1 MKNNLEKTISN
12 MCETWNVEAVE
23 QHIVASFLEKN
34 SLDLKKSKFL
44 GSYLK
49 GLNKDDSLMDS
60 VDKLDINSIY
70 DLVSV
75 FELLIPPNDKI
86 QNGAFFTPAYIVN
99 YIIETIHPKKGDRSA
114 DISCGSGAFIV
125 GLLTYY
131 CDVLKVPV
139 AKAVKNNIFAFDILP
154 YNVRRTKIVI
164 SLFALLRGESID
176 DSEMNVCCL
185 DSLAHK
191 WTVQFDNIVGNPPYV
206 RVQDMDEKTKNMLEG
221 GEWETTKYGSF
232 NTYFAFFERG
242 RQLLTNEGKLGYITP
257 NNYFTSL
264 SAECLREFI
273 QNTRCIY
280 KIVDF
285 NATKVF
291 NARTYTAITFMGT
304 RMWDA
309 IEYAKLEDDSSPE
322 SFLTALNFTPNKY
335 TSLNVKKWRLLTG
348 DSDEIVR
355 KIEQVGDK
363 LGDLFNICAGIA
375 TLKDEIYIIAPKSS
389 KGSLYHIETAFG
401 EYDIEKNVT
410 LPLVK
415 IADMKSQSD
424 IDNNDKRI
432 IFPYYVKNGKAI
444 IYTEEE
450 MKAKFPRCFE
460 YLESAKDVLAT
471 RGKGKVAFT
480 PFFAY
485 GRTQGL
491 NRFNVCLFTPTF
503 SKNPRFLKNID
514 DNTLF
519 TNGYGFYLK
528 TEQDDLFGTNPIA
541 KRENLDVLQK
551 ILNSRIMHFYVK
563 KTSVSIEGGYPCYQ
577 KNFIERFSIPALPD
591 STINKIRKAKTE
603 ADVSKLLMPFYQ
615 INRELPNLDE

>member
-1 MKNNLEKTISN
+1 MIKNIETEISRLINVWDVDKVERQLVYSFLAKNNL
-12 MCETWNVEAVE
+12 
-23 QHIVASFLEKN
+23 N
-34 SLDLKKSKFL
+34 SKKSNYL
-44 GSYLK
+44 NSYLK
-49 GLNKDDSLMDS
+49 EFEETEDLQNW
-60 VDKLDINSIY
+60 VDKLDVVSIY

-75 FELLIPPNDKI
+75 FELLIPSSDKI
-86 QNGAFFTPAYIVN
+86 KNGAFFTPAYIVD
-99 YIIETIHPKKGDRSA
+99 YIIKTVQPSKKDKNA
-114 DISCGSGAFIV
+114 DISCGSGAFVI

-131 CDVLKVPV
+131 CDTLKVPV
-139 AKAVKNNIFAFDILP
+139 KTAIKTNVFAFDVLP
-154 YNVRRTKIVI
+154 YNVRRTKLVI
-164 SLFALLRGESID
+164 SLFALLRGVSIEET
-176 DSEMNVCCL
+176 EMNVECV

-191 WTVQFDNIVGNPPYV
+191 WNVKFDNVVGNPPYV
-206 RVQDMDEKTKNMLEG
+206 RVQDMDEATKSLLEG

-242 RQLLTNEGKLGYITP
+242 RQLLTPNGKLGYITP

-264 SAECLREFI
+264 SAECLREFV
-273 QNTRCIY
+273 QKTKCIY
-280 KIVDF
+280 RIVDF

-304 RMWDA
+304 NEQDA
-309 IEYAKLEDDSSPE
+309 IEYAKLEDDSDPVT
-322 SFLTALNFTPNKY
+322 FLDNLNFTPNNY
-335 TSLNVKKWRLLTG
+335 NSLNVKKWRLLTG
-348 DSDEIVR
+348 DSDEIIR
-355 KIEQVGDK
+355 KIEHAGDK
-363 LGDLFNICAGIA
+363 LGDMFNICAGIA
-375 TLKDEIYIIAPKSS
+375 TLKDEVYIIAPKSS
-389 KGSLYHIETAFG
+389 SKTTYKIETSSG
-401 EYDIEKNVT
+401 CYEIEKELT

-415 IADMKSQSD
+415 IADMKTQDD
-424 IDNNDKRI
+424 IEANDKRI
-432 IFPYYVKNGKAI
+432 IFPYHIVNNKAVV
-444 IYTEEE
+444 YSETE
-450 MKAKFPRCFE
+450 MKTKFPGCYK
-460 YLESAKDVLAT
+460 YLVNVKDVLAT